1 MQKMLFRIPQPTKA
15 IREGSL
21 SRFLQVKC
29 RFLLCCVLFSSLL
42 STPLCAHA
50 ERLTLLFGPYMYH
63 LNSKREYNDF
73 PWFSGIEW
81 EARGEWEL
89 GAAYFQNSFDQPSGY
104 LYGGKRW
111 NKNAGQDQLYF
122 KLTAGILLGYVD
134 PHEPKLPL
142 NWNGVGVGVIP
153 VFGYQRQRVSTQI
166 AVLGFSG
173 VMFMFGYDLME

>member
-1 MQKMLFRIPQPTKA
+1 MLSGFHNPLKPFGQHIV
-15 IREGSL
+15 
-21 SRFLQVKC
+21 SRLLQLKC
-29 RFLLCCVLFSSLL
+29 RFLLCCVLFSILL
-42 STPLCAHA
+42 SIPLCAHA

-63 LNSKREYNDF
+63 FNPKPEYNKY

-81 EARGEWEL
+81 EAREKWEL
-89 GAAYFQNSFDQPSGY
+89 GGAYFQNSFDQPSGY

-111 NKNAGQDQLYF
+111 NKNAGQNQLYF
-122 KLTAGILLGYVD
+122 KLTAGVLLGDVD
-134 PHEPKLPL
+134 PHDRAIPL
-142 NWNGVGVGVIP
+142 NWNGIGVGVIP